1 MWLRNFFVCLN
12 YISSL
17 SLYLRIIVFEF
28 EYQKMMTF
36 YFIVSSIYINGHT
49 LKKKREKNNKEMLCL
64 RSIVTTSVI

>member
-49 LKKKREKNNKEMLCL
+49 LKKKEREK
-64 RSIVTTSVI
+64 